1 MKYIAVLFFSLFLVS
16 PVYADELAG
25 LWETDSDTYVYFK
38 EDGTFSFINSKTRT
52 GYSWQRTGENSV
64 LFFRSRAG
72 KGMHAYFEWKNA
84 HCRGRRTNV
93 HIQKIFSNRHN
104 VHRRDFLSG
113 THASSSACGSPLCFV

>member
-64 LFFRSRAG
+64 LLHYSYLSSGAVQEKECTLTLNG
-72 KGMHAYFEWKNA
+72 KTLTVEAEGQTFTY
-84 HCRGRRTNV
+84 
-93 HIQKIFSNRHN
+93 RHN